1 MRFCADM
8 KPKLWGLLLAVVV
21 GVTVLVAGN
30 AAASLVGKQ
39 APEFTNDTWI
49 NTEGKTLRLKDLR
62 GKVVLIEF
70 WTYG

>member
-1 MRFCADM
+1 MQQPRLRVFV
-8 KPKLWGLLLAVVV
+8 LAVLL
-21 GVTVLVAGN
+21 GFMVLAASGN
-30 AAASLVGKQ
+30 AAASLLGKA

-49 NTEGKTLRLKDLR
+49 NSEPLRLKDLR

>member
-1 MRFCADM
+1 MRRFQTKARAFAVA
-8 KPKLWGLLLAVVV
+8 LLMAFAVLAA
-21 GVTVLVAGN
+21 AGN
-30 AAASLVGKQ
+30 AGASLVGKQ

-49 NTEGKTLRLKDLR
+49 NSEPLRLKDLR

>member
-1 MRFCADM
+1 M
-8 KPKLWGLLLAVVV
+8 KHSKWRVFALAVVM
-21 GVTVLVAGN
+21 GLALLWAFGSGS
-30 AAASLVGKQ
+30 ASLVGKQ

-49 NTEGKTLRLKDLR
+49 NSEPLRVKDLK

>member
-1 MRFCADM
+1 MRRLQNKARAFAVA
-8 KPKLWGLLLAVVV
+8 LLMTFAVLA
-21 GVTVLVAGN
+21 VAGN

-49 NTEGKTLRLKDLR
+49 NTDGATLRLKDLR